1 MSLIQKEAPNFEA
14 EALYPDGTMQPLN
27 LYDYRGKYVVLFFYP
42 MDFTFVCPTE
52 IIAFS
57 ERVAEFRQR
66 GVEVLG
72 VSVDSIHAHFAWS
85 NMPRREGGI
94 GNVAFPLISDL
105 DKDISRRYDVL
116 LDQPSVALRGTF
128 IIDQKGMVRSAMIN
142 DLPLGRNL
150 DEVLRLLDALQQ
162 VEQHGEVCP
171 ANWHLGDDT
180 MKATHDGLTEYA
192 KTHVA

>member
-14 EALYPDGTMQPLN
+14 EALYPDGTMQTLN

-52 IIAFS
+52 ITAFS
-57 ERVAEFRQR
+57 NQIAAFRQR
-66 GVEVLG
+66 GAEVLG
-72 VSVDSIHAHFAWS
+72 VSVDSIHAHYAWS
-85 NMPRREGGI
+85 HMPRREGGI
-94 GNVAFPLISDL
+94 SNIAFPLISDL
-105 DKDISRRYDVL
+105 DKEISRRYDVL

-128 IIDQKGMVRSAMIN
+128 IVDQKGIVRSAMVN

-150 DEVLRLLDALQQ
+150 EEVLRLLDALRQ

-171 ANWHLGDDT
+171 ANWHVGDDA
-180 MKATHDGLTEYA
+180 MKATHEGLAAYA
-192 KTHVA
+192 ETHAA

>member
-14 EALYPDGTMQPLN
+14 EALYPDGMMQPLN

-57 ERVAEFRQR
+57 DRISEFRQR

-72 VSVDSIHAHFAWS
+72 VSVDSVHAHFAWS
-85 NMPRREGGI
+85 HMPRREGGI
-94 GNVAFPLISDL
+94 GNVAYPLISDI

-128 IIDQKGMVRSAMIN
+128 LIDQKGMVRSAMLN

-171 ANWHLGDDT
+171 ANWHVGDDT
-180 MKATHDGLTEYA
+180 MQATHDGLTEYA
-192 KTHVA
+192 KTHIA

>member
-14 EALYPDGTMQPLN
+14 EALYPDGTMQSLN